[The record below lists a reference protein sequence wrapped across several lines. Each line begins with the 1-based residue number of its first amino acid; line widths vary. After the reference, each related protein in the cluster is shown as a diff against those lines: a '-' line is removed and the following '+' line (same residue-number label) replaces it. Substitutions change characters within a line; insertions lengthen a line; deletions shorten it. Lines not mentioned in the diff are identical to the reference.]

1 MARVDS
7 NDPRAPYQQIA
18 DDLRSAIK
26 AGDPAPNERLKSS
39 RELAEVYGVAPMTVH
54 QAMRVLRD
62 EGLVES
68 YQGRGVFVRSPDSK
82 RDPGIPEQI
91 EELRQR
97 VDELS
102 SRDDADISDEIA
114 DLRRQVGTLQAQ
126 LMDLYAKTG
135 HPYPHGRTE
144 TASPAAGSSRHRKS
158 S

>member
-1 MARVDS
+1 MAHVDP

-18 DDLRSAIK
+18 DDLRSAIR
-26 AGDPAPNERLKSS
+26 AGELAPGERIKSS
-39 RELAEVYGVAPMTVH
+39 RELADVYGVAPMTVH

-82 RDPGIPEQI
+82 REPGVPEQI
-91 EELRQR
+91 EELRRQ
-97 VDELS
+97 VDQLAAREDS
-102 SRDDADISDEIA
+102 NVVAEIA
-114 DLRRQVGTLQAQ
+114 DLRRQVGVLQAQ

-135 HPYPHGRTE
+135 HQYPHGQNQ
-144 TASPAAGSSRHRKS
+144 AAPATTHTRHRKS